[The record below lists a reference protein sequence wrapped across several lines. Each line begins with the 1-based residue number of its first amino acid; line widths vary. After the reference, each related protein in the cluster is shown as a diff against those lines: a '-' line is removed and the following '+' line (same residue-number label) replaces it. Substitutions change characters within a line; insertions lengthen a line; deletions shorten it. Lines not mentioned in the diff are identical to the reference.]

1 MRKVVAVIVFMV
13 FAVGFSSAQAL
24 NQVRIDVKKNQLK
37 EVINSGSLELY
48 FNKNIDRGEVE
59 RNAKFYE
66 SYFDVNYT
74 ASSGQALIVFK
85 DQSQM
90 SIRIVERFLVSN
102 SISEVIVGGE
112 KMTRQEFV
120 DQFLN

>member
-1 MRKVVAVIVFMV
+1 MRKVVTVIIFMV
-13 FAVGFSSAQAL
+13 FAIGFSNAQAP

-37 EVINSGSLELY
+37 EVINSGSLEMF

-74 ASSGQALIVFK
+74 ASSGQAVIVFK

-90 SIRIVERFLVSN
+90 SIRIVERFLVAN
-102 SISEVIVGGE
+102 HIAEVIVGGE